1 MLVNNNTLPISNPL
15 ATIVNNNRE
24 DTIINKVGN
33 KTLDIT

>member
-1 MLVNNNTLPISNPL
+1 MLVNSNALLISSLL

-33 KTLDIT
+33 RTLDIT

>member
-1 MLVNNNTLPISNPL
+1 MLVNSNASPISSPL

-33 KTLDIT
+33 RTLDIT